1 MDGIKKN
8 CAGCKWLDVSQ
19 RGKDPARG
27 YCCHVEQSSQRN
39 LVYISEYGEN
49 IGPKVRRSDMERCEL
64 YEEGLFKDRYKK

>member
-1 MDGIKKN
+1 MDNAKKN
-8 CAGCKWLDVSQ
+8 CAGCKWLDVNQ

-27 YCCHVEQSSQRN
+27 YCFHVEQSSQRN

-49 IGPKVRRSDMERCEL
+49 TGPKVRRADMKRCEL